1 MQIEVVGRN
10 DKRKIRATVVRESSM
25 SSPGRKKKPAGYLI
39 TLLVLFVGICRAGED
54 SQWGINTHTPTIEQ
68 LDICEEL
75 GVGWIRVDFNW
86 ADVEVPAKNQFDW
99 GVLDNVV
106 EQASARNIYIYGSI
120 AYTPPWAGAS
130 SQPSDPPTNP
140 NDWYDFV
147 YACVS
152 RYSYWVHH
160 WGMWNEPNR
169 SECWTGS
176 WADYLNL
183 ILIPGHSAAKSADP
197 GCLVLGPEFSDQ
209 DIVDT
214 LSFLHFVMENASDY
228 IDIFTQHSYGSKASD
243 TIRLIDSFIYPA
255 VQNHAPGK
263 ELWLTETGWR
273 SDTNGEDFQALM
285 YQEMCKGVEQT
296 DSIKKV
302 FFYELTDGP
311 ATEKW
316 GIIRYPDNAR
326 KLAFYS
332 YQSHISGST
341 PPVLYSDC
349 FIATAVYG
357 TPLAPE
363 VRVLSEFRD
372 KYLLTN
378 TPGRK
383 FVRCYYKLGLPIAR
397 LTSRN
402 KPLGFTVRAAL
413 CPVIVL
419 CRTILSLFTP
429 TAATVHVKEE
439 DFHPNEKQGKLQ

>member
-10 DKRKIRATVVRESSM
+10 DKRKIGATVVRESSM
-25 SSPGRKKKPAGYLI
+25 SSPGRKKRPAGYLI

-54 SQWGINTHTPTIEQ
+54 SQWGINTHTPTTEQ

-86 ADVEVPAKNQFDW
+86 ADVEAQGKKQFDW
-99 GVLDNVV
+99 AVLDNVV

-120 AYTPPWAGAS
+120 AYTPPWSGAS
-130 SQPSDPPTNP
+130 GQISDPPMNA

-152 RYSYWVHH
+152 RYSYWVRH

-169 SECWTGS
+169 PEFWTGS
-176 WADYLNL
+176 WTDYLDL

-197 GCLVLGPEFSDQ
+197 GCLVLGPELSDQ

-214 LSFLHFVMENASDY
+214 LRFLDFIMANASDY
-228 IDIFTQHSYGSKASD
+228 IDIFTQHSYGSMTSD
-243 TIRLIDSFIYPA
+243 IIRLFDYFIYPA
-255 VQNHAPGK
+255 VQSQAPGK

-273 SDTNGEDFQALM
+273 SDTDGEDFQALM
-285 YQEMCKGVEQT
+285 YKEMCESVEQT

-316 GIIRYPDNAR
+316 GIIRYPDNTP
-326 KLAFYS
+326 KPAFYS
-332 YQSHISGST
+332 YQSYISGST
-341 PPVLYSDC
+341 PPDLYPDC

-372 KYLLTN
+372 KYLLTSI
-378 TPGRK
+378 PGRG
-383 FVRCYYKLGLPIAR
+383 FVRWYYKLGPPIAR
-397 LTSRN
+397 VTSRN
-402 KPLGFTVRAAL
+402 KPLGFAVRTVL

-419 CRTILSLFTP
+419 CRTILSLFAP
-429 TAATVHVKEE
+429 AAATEE
-439 DFHPNEKQGKLQ
+439 DFHPNEK